1 VTQLEV
7 SLRVNGSPVTVCIEP
22 QARLVDVIRDE
33 LDLTGTKKGCETGH
47 CGACSVLL
55 DGELVCS
62 CLTLGAECEGANL
75 ITIEGIS
82 SHEGELHPV
91 QEVLLED
98 NRIQCGFCTPGM
110 VLASIALLAQNPH
123 PDAAACRDALTG
135 NICRCTGGAP
145 YVEAIQVLTKRSG

>member
-1 VTQLEV
+1 MTQLEV
-7 SLRVNGSPVTVCIEP
+7 SIRVNGSPSSVCIEP

-33 LDLTGTKKGCETGH
+33 LRLTGTKKGCETGH

-62 CLTLGAECEGANL
+62 CLILGAECKGANL
-75 ITIEGIS
+75 TTIEGVA
-82 SHEGELHPV
+82 SHEGGLHPV
-91 QEVLLED
+91 QEALLED

-110 VLASIALLAQNPH
+110 VLASIALLAENPH
-123 PDAAACRDALTG
+123 PDAATCRDALAG

-145 YVEAIQVLTKRSG
+145 YVEAIQDLVERR